1 MSKTFIA
8 YYRVSTQRQGQS
20 GLGIEAQHA
29 AVEGFLAGHP
39 DAELLAEFLDVE
51 SGKKNERPKLQEALS
66 LCRVT
71 GATLLIAKLDRL
83 SRNAAF
89 MLNLKESGVQFMA
102 CDMPHADAFT
112 VGVMALL
119 AQKERELISE
129 RTKAALAAAKARGV
143 KLGGYRGNAFGGDFS
158 QGGKAV
164 AAAAD
169 KFAASVAGYIRQAQK
184 SGASLRGIADTLN
197 RQGIKTAR
205 GGLWYASTVR
215 GMLARLD
222 VLGL

>member
-29 AVEGFLAGHP
+29 AVEAFLAGHP

-51 SGKKNERPKLQEALS
+51 SGKKNDRPKLQEALS

-143 KLGGYRGNAFGGDFS
+143 KGYRGNAFGGDFS

-215 GMLARLD
+215 GMLARRD